1 MILDQMVSVVAQG
14 EDIFGVAAVTTD
26 LVEEARERHGSS
38 PIVAVTLGRL
48 LTGGVLMGTTLKEPW
63 HRIILQI
70 NCRGPVQR
78 LVVEADGTGHVRGY
92 PEIPRVSLRS
102 RDDNKIDVG
111 GVVGPGILHV
121 TKEIG
126 LREPIT
132 GAVPLVSGEIGED
145 LATYL
150 LQSEQIPSAVS
161 LGVFAHPSKLITA
174 AGGFIIQFHA
184 ELEDEVIEHVEQS
197 LAKTKSVT
205 DMIREGYGPQ
215 EMLQSALGGMTMDVV
230 RTTTPTWHCPCSR
243 SRVTEMLI
251 AMGEAEMR
259 QMMAE
264 EEETR
269 VTCDYCATDYVFA
282 RAELEALLS
291 EATADA

>member
-1 MILDQMVSVVAQG
+1 MDQMVSVVAQG
-14 EDIFGVAAVTTD
+14 EDIFGVAAVTTE
-26 LVEEARERHGSS
+26 LVEEARERHETS

-48 LTGGVLMGTTLKEPW
+48 LTGGVLMGMTLKEPW

-78 LVVEADGTGHVRGY
+78 LIVEADGAGHVRGY
-92 PEIPRVSLRS
+92 PEVPRVNLRS
-102 RDDNKIDVG
+102 RADDKIDVG
-111 GVVGPGILHV
+111 GVVGPGMLHV
-121 TKEIG
+121 IREMG
-126 LREPIT
+126 LREPTT
-132 GAVPLVSGEIGED
+132 GAVPLASGEIGED

-184 ELEDEVIEHVEQS
+184 ELEEEIIEHIEQS

-205 DMIREGYGPQ
+205 EMIREGCQPQ
-215 EMLQSALGGMTMDVV
+215 EMLQIALGGMAMDVV
-230 RTTTPTWHCPCSR
+230 RTTTPTWHCPCSH

-259 QMMAE
+259 QMMDE

-269 VTCDYCATDYVFA
+269 VTCDYCATDYVFPRSDLQA
-282 RAELEALLS
+282 ILNEAI
-291 EATADA
+291 ADT

>member
-1 MILDQMVSVVAQG
+1 MVSVVAQG
-14 EDIFGVAAVTTD
+14 EDIFGVAAVTTE
-26 LVEEARERHGSS
+26 LVEEARERHGTS

-63 HRIILQI
+63 HRIVLQI

-78 LVVEADGTGHVRGY
+78 LVVEADGAGHVRGY
-92 PEIPRVSLRS
+92 PEAPRVSLRS
-102 RDDNKIDVG
+102 RADDKIDVS
-111 GVVGPGILHV
+111 GVVGPGMLHV
-121 TKEIG
+121 TREVGMKE
-126 LREPIT
+126 PTT

-145 LATYL
+145 LASYL

-161 LGVFAHPSKLITA
+161 LGVFAHPSKLIIA
-174 AGGFIIQFHA
+174 AGGFIVQFHA
-184 ELEDEVIEHVEQS
+184 EMDDEIIEHVEQS

-205 DMIREGYGPQ
+205 EMIREGRQPQ
-215 EMLQSALGGMTMDVV
+215 EMLESALGGMAMDVV

-243 SRVTEMLI
+243 SRVTEVLI

-264 EEETR
+264 EEETH
-269 VTCDYCATDYVFA
+269 VTCDYCAADYVFS
-282 RAELEALLS
+282 RPELEALLT
-291 EATADA
+291 EATTDA